1 MGKLA
6 GDLDEITMKFSSCAW
21 NGKSSLTTFRFILLA
36 PSTFGSGLSMMMS
49 CRHSYTIGSISLTL
63 KQEHLFSVEIT
74 TDTPS
79 LGPLLTFV
87 YLSPL
92 LRWGMFSCV
101 CTRSRPHAHGGHG
114 GRDSLRMGLSSQFS
128 HSLNHCVLYLLPC
141 FSFLLLSN
149 PLSTPPFICF
159 SFVAR

>member
-1 MGKLA
+1 ML
-6 GDLDEITMKFSSCAW
+6 
-21 NGKSSLTTFRFILLA
+21 RLLA

-49 CRHSYTIGSISLTL
+49 CRRSYTIGSISLTL
-63 KQEHLFSVEIT
+63 KQEHLFSVT

-79 LGPLLTFV
+79 SGPLLPFISLFPV
-87 YLSPL
+87 

-101 CTRSRPHAHGGHG
+101 CMRLRPHAHGGHG
-114 GRDSLRMGLSSQFS
+114 GRDFLRMGLSRQFS

-159 SFVAR
+159 SFVARSSVAQGLC